1 MVKGCR
7 SKTFPPDH
15 LSPFVKGCILYRE
28 TTFYREVGVLKMSQ
42 KVKNIVIIGTLDT
55 KGEEMLYLKELILR
69 RGHHPMVMDVG
80 TSGRVSF
87 QPDFTREEVALATGQ
102 TLQEILATHEKYTD
116 ALTAM
121 AMGAKSLIQ
130 KLIAEK
136 KIDGLLSIGGALG
149 TTQTLMIMREL
160 PLSVPKLS
168 LSTVAFIA
176 ELITSEVVSID
187 QAMIQSIADLWGLN
201 RITKMAL
208 QRAAGAICGMVE
220 EQEEK
225 RVEEKPLIAIS
236 ALGVHTYVDQCKSLL
251 MEKGYEP
258 VVFHSVGT
266 GALEKLI
273 RQGYINGVLD
283 LACYE
288 LINFVSGGPVKGGE
302 EKFTAACE
310 EGIPQVIAP
319 GALDFFPWPLQMPFP
334 DDFKNR
340 TMNLHSRVNLI
351 KTTPQE
357 QEKAAT
363 LLAEKINKARA
374 PTIVLVPLG
383 GFSRLDRSQEMPF
396 YDPGAGKRFANV
408 LKEKVSNPF
417 VEIEEMEVHIN
428 DPAFAERATT
438 LLLDKM
444 A

>member
-1 MVKGCR
+1 
-7 SKTFPPDH
+7 
-15 LSPFVKGCILYRE
+15 
-28 TTFYREVGVLKMSQ
+28 MSQ
-42 KVKNIVIIGTLDT
+42 KGKNIVIIGTLDT
-55 KGEEMLYLKELILR
+55 KGEEALYLRELIKR
-69 RGHHPMVMDVG
+69 RGHNPLLMDVG
-80 TSGRVSF
+80 TGGEVSF
-87 QPDFTREEVALATGQ
+87 QPEFTREEVALATGR
-102 TLQEILATHEKYTD
+102 TLKGILATTGKYTD
-116 ALTAM
+116 ALTTM
-121 AMGAKSLIQ
+121 ATGAKSIIQ

-149 TTQTLMIMREL
+149 TTEALLIMREL
-160 PLSVPKLS
+160 PLNIPKLS
-168 LSTVAFIA
+168 LSTVAFVA
-176 ELITSEVVSID
+176 DLINSEVVSID
-187 QAMIQSIADLWGLN
+187 QAMIQSVADLWGLN
-201 RITKMAL
+201 RITRMAL

-220 EQEEK
+220 EQEE
-225 RVEEKPLIAIS
+225 RGGEERPLVAIS

-251 MEKGYEP
+251 IEKGYEP

-273 RQGYINGVLD
+273 RQRYINGVLD

-288 LINFVSGGPVKGGE
+288 LINYVSGGPVKGGE

-319 GALDFFPWPLQMPFP
+319 GALDFFPWPLQIPFP
-334 DDFKNR
+334 DNFKNR

-374 PTIVLVPLG
+374 PTIVLVPLR
-383 GFSRLDRSQEMPF
+383 GFSRLDLNKEMPF
-396 YDPGAGKRFANV
+396 YEPGAGRRFANV
-408 LKEKVSNPF
+408 LKEKVSNPI

-428 DPAFAERATT
+428 DPAFAERATA

-444 A
+444 T

>member
-1 MVKGCR
+1 MALGR
-7 SKTFPPDH
+7 
-15 LSPFVKGCILYRE
+15 R
-28 TTFYREVGVLKMSQ
+28 VLKMSQ
-42 KVKNIVIIGTLDT
+42 KGKTIVIIGTLDT
-55 KGEEMLYLKELILR
+55 KGEEALYLKELIKR
-69 RGHHPMVMDVG
+69 RGHHPLVMDVG
-80 TSGRVSF
+80 TGGKVSF
-87 QPDFTREEVALATGQ
+87 RPDFTREEVALATGR
-102 TLQEILATHEKYTD
+102 TLKEILTTTEKYTD
-116 ALTAM
+116 GLTTM
-121 AMGAKSLIQ
+121 AMGAKSIIQ
-130 KLIAEK
+130 KLLAEK

-149 TTQTLMIMREL
+149 TTETLMIMRDL
-160 PLSVPKLS
+160 PLNIPKLA
-168 LSTVAFIA
+168 LSTVAFVA

-187 QAMIQSIADLWGLN
+187 QAMIQSVADLWGLN
-201 RITKMAL
+201 RITRMAL

-225 RVEEKPLIAIS
+225 EAEERPLVAIS

-273 RQGYINGVLD
+273 RQGYISGALD

-288 LINFVSGGPVKGGE
+288 LINYVCGGPVKGGE

-319 GALDFFPWPLQMPFP
+319 GALDFFPWPMQDPLPAK
-334 DDFKNR
+334 FKNR
-340 TMNLHSRVNLI
+340 TMSLHARVNLI

-357 QEKAAT
+357 QEKTAL
-363 LLAEKINKARA
+363 LLAEKINKAKVPA
-374 PTIVLVPLG
+374 VVLIPLE
-383 GFSRLDRSQEMPF
+383 GFSKLDRSKEMPF
-396 YDPGAGKRFANV
+396 YEPGAGRRFAGI
-408 LKEKVSNPF
+408 LKEKVSNPL

-428 DPAFAERATT
+428 DPVFAERATA

-444 A
+444 S